1 MTLVV
6 ENLDG
11 SEVEFTFDG
20 EVLKHSTEDD
30 WRFDDGETYVVLTKG
45 TFRSFLLYQEN

>member
-1 MTLVV
+1 MTLLV

-11 SEVEFTFDG
+11 TEVEFTFNG
-20 EVLKHSTEDD
+20 EVLKHST
-30 WRFDDGETYVVLTKG
+30 DGETYVVLTKG